1 MNQEDSGKHNPLRC
15 DMQQTT
21 INEIAAALGVVRTT
35 AVRRSLREDW
45 HFVEEKGPGGK
56 AKIFTVSK
64 LPKDVRLALARG
76 QAEELLPAVQE
87 VKTQSC
93 PLPSGTAAQRQKALY
108 KADLLRLY
116 VSALE
121 KAAWGEKVQARD
133 SFMGAYNSG
142 LAWPHLFEALG
153 ALSWKTIE
161 GWKRC
166 MDDHGN
172 DCFYLIDQRGSHRRG
187 ETALSEEQT
196 DTLLRCVLRP
206 NQPRISEAI
215 RTTRAILQHKGF
227 ASGPSDATYR
237 RWLDTWRA
245 TNNAVWV
252 WAREGA
258 KAWNDQCAMY
268 IERDYSLLNVG
279 DVIVADGHNLNFEI
293 INPWTGKAQNHMTMI
308 LFYDMKANMPL
319 GWEIMP
325 TENTAAISSALRRAV
340 LRLGKY
346 PRVIYLDNGRAFK
359 SRFFKGAQDFS
370 EAGFSGLYSRMGCEV
385 IHAWPYHGQS
395 KTVERFFGTFAE
407 LERLVPGYTGTSI
420 EDKPARM
427 MRGERRHR
435 ALHEQQFGGKCLT
448 IEQAHIL
455 IAAWFDAYSQRP
467 QRGHLEGA
475 CPAAIFADGQGPGVN
490 KAELNWLMMSMEVKT
505 INRNGISFRGRNYYA
520 PALYGRKHKVL
531 IRYDLQDDSS
541 ILVEDQD
548 GQLICEAY
556 PQMKVHPAASQLGSE
571 ADRQLLG
578 EHIEMKRQQEKA
590 AANSAS
596 AFLRNEVLPE
606 HQRQLAALGI
616 GDAPAKAIEAMKPKI
631 ISLDMER
638 AKREAAEAIRAQ
650 ADFEAESLHRELM
663 ELSDADRYERLIEMD
678 AMGEA
683 LAEEWLGFMAYYERT
698 DEFARLTSYWEE
710 RRNTYGLMH
719 RASAAST
726 GG

>member
-1 MNQEDSGKHNPLRC
+1 
-15 DMQQTT
+15 MQQVS
-21 INEIAAALGVVRTT
+21 ISDIAAALGVVRTT

-64 LPKDVRLALARG
+64 LPKDVRLALARE
-76 QAEELLPAVQE
+76 QAEELLPAAQE
-87 VKTQSC
+87 QPRSC
-93 PLPSGTAAQRQKALY
+93 RLPTGTKEQRQKALY

-116 VSALE
+116 VQALE
-121 KAAWGEKVQARD
+121 RAPWGRKNETRD
-133 SFMGAYNSG
+133 SFMEAYNSG
-142 LAWPHLFEALG
+142 LAWPDLFAELG
-153 ALSWKTIE
+153 SLSWKTIE
-161 GWKRC
+161 GWKRV
-166 MDDHGN
+166 MDAHNN
-172 DCFYLIDQRGSHRRG
+172 DCFVLIDRRGVHRRDA
-187 ETALSEEQT
+187 TTLAEEQS
-196 DTLLRCVLRP
+196 DVLLRCALRP
-206 NQPRISEAI
+206 NAPKISEAI
-215 RTTRAILQHKGF
+215 RTAKAILQHKGLGI
-227 ASGPSDATYR
+227 GPSDATYR
-237 RWLDTWRA
+237 RWLDKWRE
-245 TNNAVWV
+245 TNHAVWV

-258 KAWNDQCAMY
+258 KAWNDKCAMY
-268 IERDYSLLNVG
+268 IERDYSMLSVG
-279 DVIVADGHNLNFEI
+279 DVIVADGHSLNFEI
-293 INPWTGKAQNHMTMI
+293 INPWTGKPQNHMTLI

-346 PRVIYLDNGRAFK
+346 PRVVYLDNGRAFK
-359 SRFFKGAQDFS
+359 ARFFKGAKEFD

-420 EDKPARM
+420 EAKPPRM

-435 ALHEQQFGGKCLT
+435 GLHEQQFGGKCLT

-467 QRGHLEGA
+467 QRGHLDGA
-475 CPAAIFADGQGPGVN
+475 CPADVFNEGQGSGVN

-505 INRNGISFRGRNYYA
+505 IHRNGISFRGRNYYA

-548 GQLICEAY
+548 GQFICEAY
-556 PQMKVHPAASQLGSE
+556 PQMKVHPAASQLGNE

-578 EHIEMKRQQEKA
+578 QYIELKRQQEKE
-590 AANSAS
+590 AANTAS

-606 HQRQLAALGI
+606 HQQQLTALGVSDMQGKHI
-616 GDAPAKAIEAMKPKI
+616 DAPKAKVIR
-631 ISLDMER
+631 LDMER
-638 AKREAAEAIRAQ
+638 AKREAAEAIQAQ
-650 ADFEAESLHRELM
+650 VDFEEESLRNELM
-663 ELSDADRYERLIEMD
+663 SLSDADRYERLLELD
-678 AMGEA
+678 AQGASM
-683 LAEEWLGFMAYYERT
+683 AEEWTGFMAFYEKT
-698 DEFARLTSYWEE
+698 DEYQRLTPYWDE
-710 RRNTYGLMH
+710 RRNTYGLMY
-719 RASAAST
+719 RASAATT

>member
-1 MNQEDSGKHNPLRC
+1 MEQVS
-15 DMQQTT
+15 
-21 INEIAAALGVVRTT
+21 ISEIAAALGVVRTT

-64 LPKDVRLALARG
+64 LPKDVRLALARE

-87 VKTQSC
+87 ERQKSC
-93 PLPSGTAAQRQKALY
+93 PIPTGTRQQRQKALY

-116 VSALE
+116 IQALE

-133 SFMGAYNSG
+133 SFMSAYNSG
-142 LAWPHLFEALG
+142 LAWPHLFEQLG

-161 GWKRC
+161 GWKRV
-166 MDDHGN
+166 MEANGN
-172 DCFYLIDQRGSHRRG
+172 DCFCLMDQRGSHRRG
-187 ETALSEEQT
+187 ETLLSEEHT
-196 DTLLRCVLRP
+196 STLLRCVLRQS
-206 NQPRISEAI
+206 QPKISDAI
-215 RTTRAILQHKGF
+215 RTARAILQHKNIY
-227 ASGPSDATYR
+227 SGPSDATYR
-237 RWLDTWRA
+237 RWLDGWRA

-258 KAWNDQCAMY
+258 KAWNDKCAMY
-268 IERDYSLLNVG
+268 IERDYSMLSVG
-279 DVIVADGHNLNFEI
+279 DVIVADGHSLNFEI
-293 INPWTGKAQNHMTMI
+293 INPWTGKPQNHMTLI

-346 PRVIYLDNGRAFK
+346 PRVVYLDNGRAFK
-359 SRFFKGAQDFS
+359 ARFFKGAKEFD

-420 EDKPARM
+420 EAKPPRM

-435 ALHEQQFGGKCLT
+435 TLHEQQFGGKCLS

-467 QRGHLEGA
+467 QRGHLNGA
-475 CPAAIFADGQGPGVN
+475 SPAEVFAAGQGPGVN
-490 KAELNWLMMSMEVKT
+490 KEELNWLMMSMEVKT

-556 PQMKVHPAASQLGSE
+556 PQMKVHPAAGQLGSE
-571 ADRQLLG
+571 ADRQLLSQ
-578 EHIEMKRQQEKA
+578 HIELKRQQEKD
-590 AANSAS
+590 AANTAS
-596 AFLRNEVLPE
+596 AFLKNEVMPE

-616 GDAPAKAIEAMKPKI
+616 SDVPAKRIETAETKI
-631 ISLDMER
+631 VSIDMAK
-638 AKREAAEAIRAQ
+638 AKREAAEAIAAQ
-650 ADFEAESLHRELM
+650 ADFEAENLRRELM
-663 ELSDADRYERLIEMD
+663 DLSNADRYERLIEMD
-678 AMGEA
+678 AQGVA
-683 LAEEWLGFMAYYERT
+683 LAEEWVGFMAYYERT
-698 DEFARLTSYWEE
+698 DEYDRLSSYWEE
-710 RRNTYGLMH
+710 RRNTYGLMY
-719 RASAAST
+719 RASAATAST